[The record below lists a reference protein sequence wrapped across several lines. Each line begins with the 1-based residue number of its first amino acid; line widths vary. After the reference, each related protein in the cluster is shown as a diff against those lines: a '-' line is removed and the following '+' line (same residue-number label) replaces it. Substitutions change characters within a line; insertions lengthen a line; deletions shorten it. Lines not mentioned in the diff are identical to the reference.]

1 MPLQMMT
8 RLINELQHRRVFR
21 TLGGY
26 AFVAWIA
33 VEAADVIFPALGVP
47 ESMLTGLIV
56 IALTG
61 FPVVA
66 VLTWIFDV
74 TPQGIVVGKASP
86 QSAAGLSR
94 LSQVSSWLLVVVLGI
109 AVACLSNRLYLQSD
123 GGTTFTR
130 GKSVA
135 ILPFKNIAADD
146 QSNGAYFSDGV
157 AEEILSALADVEGL
171 RVAARTSSFAYRDNA
186 DIREVGEELD
196 VSTILEGSVRM
207 DQAAG
212 RVRISAQLIETESGF
227 QLWSDTFDYALEN
240 IFAVQEQIATSI
252 VRELELEF
260 SAPATVL
267 VQPGTDNVEA
277 YDAYLQGRHLLQL
290 QTLAAIDQAIGHFNE
305 AINLDPD
312 YAQAYAGLA
321 DAWLGKRAIGNLS
334 MLTATQRAHDA
345 ISSALRLNGELAEA
359 QTALGLCVLGAGQ
372 QRIAASQFAKAIEL
386 DPNNADAHLQ
396 RANLLRDRGF
406 LNDAMRAYTQALALD
421 PLNSGIITEQAILM
435 GFQGRFERAFEQL
448 EALLVED
455 PERLPVKLALSRVAA
470 LAGQPERSLQY
481 ALEAQ
486 SAAPNNPVAITQVVD
501 AYLLLG
507 HLDEAEA
514 SVDRARSVAPENESV
529 IQATIRLLFAAG
541 RNTELEQLTTQRVQF
556 AVNTEGLADSKLHLE
571 RLVWGAIG
579 RLSVND
585 AAGASEMIERALP
598 DTLDLDPHPDY
609 VRGLALLA
617 KSRVMVGDDPAKADA
632 ALQKAAA
639 IAARVQ
645 AQGWGTGEL
654 DYALAS
660 LAAAGGSIPEALVH
674 LNAAVDRGWR
684 DVLYAN
690 QDPVMA
696 VLQTTVE
703 YQTLIRRFDAN

>member
-1 MPLQMMT
+1 MISHL
-8 RLINELQHRRVFR
+8 LNELQHRRVFR

-33 VEAADVIFPALGVP
+33 VEAADVIFPAFGVP

-56 IALTG
+56 LALAG

-74 TPQGIVVGKASP
+74 TPEGIVVGTASP

-94 LSQVSSWLLVVVLGI
+94 FAQVSSWLLVVVLGI
-109 AVACLSNRLYLQSD
+109 AVAYLSNRLYLQSD
-123 GGTTFTR
+123 GGVTFAR

-135 ILPFKNIAADD
+135 VLPFKNIAADD
-146 QSNGAYFSDGV
+146 RSNAAYFSDGV
-157 AEEILSALADVEGL
+157 AEEILSALSDVEGL
-171 RVAARTSSFAYRDNA
+171 RVAARTSSFAYRDDA
-186 DIREVGEELD
+186 DIREVGEKLD

-212 RVRISAQLIETESGF
+212 RVRITAQLIETEGGF
-227 QLWSDTFDYALEN
+227 QLWSDTFDYELEN
-240 IFAVQEQIATSI
+240 IFALQEQIATSI

-260 SAPATVL
+260 SASATDL

-305 AINLDPD
+305 ALALDPD

-345 ISSALRLNGELAEA
+345 ISSALRLNGKLAEA

-406 LNDAMRAYTQALALD
+406 LDDAMLAYTQALAID
-421 PLNSGIITEQAILM
+421 PLNPGIITEQAILM
-435 GFQGRFERAFEQL
+435 GFQGRSERAFEQL
-448 EALLVED
+448 ESLLVED
-455 PERLPVKLALSRVAA
+455 PERLPVKLAMSRVAA

-486 SAAPNNPVAITQVVD
+486 SAAPNNPVAITRVID
-501 AYLLLG
+501 AYLQLG
-507 HLDEAEA
+507 RLDEAAE
-514 SVDRARSVAPENESV
+514 SLERAQSVAPENESV
-529 IQATIRLLFAAG
+529 IQASIRILFAAG
-541 RNTELEQLTTQRVQF
+541 RSTELDELTTERVQF
-556 AVNTEGLADSKLHLE
+556 AINTEGLAESKLHLE

-585 AAGASEMIERALP
+585 TAGASELLELALP
-598 DTLDLDPHPDY
+598 ATLNLDPHPQSI
-609 VRGLALLA
+609 RGLALLA
-617 KSRVMVGDDPAKADA
+617 TSRALQGNDAAKIDA
-632 ALQKAAA
+632 ALQKGEV
-639 IAARVQ
+639 IAERVQ
-645 AQGWGTGEL
+645 AQGWGTGEV

-660 LAAAGGSIPEALVH
+660 LAAAGGSVSEALAH
-674 LNAAVDRGWR
+674 LNAAVDHGWR
-684 DVLYAN
+684 DILYAN

-696 VLQTTVE
+696 ALRPTAE
-703 YQTLIRRFDAN
+703 YQTLISQFVAN

>member
-1 MPLQMMT
+1 MIS
-8 RLINELQHRRVFR
+8 RLFNELQHRRVFR

-56 IALTG
+56 LALAG

-66 VLTWIFDV
+66 ILTWVFDV
-74 TPQGIVVGKASP
+74 TPEGIVVGTASP

-94 LSQVSSWLLVVVLGI
+94 FAQVSSWVLVVVLGI
-109 AVACLSNRLYLQSD
+109 AVAYLSNRLYLQSD
-123 GGTTFTR
+123 GGLEFTR

-135 ILPFKNIAADD
+135 VLPFKNIAADD
-146 QSNGAYFSDGV
+146 QSNAAYFSDGV
-157 AEEILSALADVEGL
+157 AEEILSALSDVEGL
-171 RVAARTSSFAYRDNA
+171 RVAARTSSFAYRGDA
-186 DIREVGEELD
+186 DIREVGEKLD

-212 RVRISAQLIETESGF
+212 RVRITVQLIETDGGF
-227 QLWSDTFDYALEN
+227 QLWSDTFDYELQN
-240 IFAVQEQIATSI
+240 IFALQEQIAKSI

-260 SAPATVL
+260 SASATDL

-277 YDAYLQGRHLLQL
+277 YDAYLQGRHLLQR

-305 AINLDPD
+305 AIALDPD

-321 DAWLGKRAIGNLS
+321 DAWLGKREIGNLS

-345 ISSALRLNGELAEA
+345 ISIALRLNGKLAEA

-386 DPNNADAHLQ
+386 DPNNVNAHLQ

-421 PLNSGIITEQAILM
+421 PLNAGIITEQAILM
-435 GFQGRFERAFEQL
+435 GFQGRSARALEQL
-448 EALLVED
+448 ESLLVKD
-455 PERLPVKLALSRVAA
+455 PELLPVKLAMSTVAS

-486 SAAPNNPVAITQVVD
+486 SAAPNNPVVITRVID
-501 AYLLLG
+501 AYLQLG
-507 HLDEAEA
+507 RLDEAGA
-514 SVDRARSVAPENESV
+514 SLERAQSVAPENESV
-529 IQATIRLLFAAG
+529 IQASIRILFAAG
-541 RNTELEQLTTQRVQF
+541 RSTELEQLTNERVQF
-556 AVNTEGLADSKLHLE
+556 AVNTEGLAESKLHLE

-585 AAGASEMIERALP
+585 SAGASELLELALP
-598 DTLDLDPHPDY
+598 ANLALDPHPY
-609 VRGLALLA
+609 AIRGLALLA
-617 KSRVMVGDDPAKADA
+617 RSRVLEGSGPAKIDA
-632 ALQKAAA
+632 ALQKGEA

-645 AQGWGTGEL
+645 AQGWGTGDV

-660 LAAAGGSIPEALVH
+660 LAAAGGSIPEALAH
-674 LNAAVDRGWR
+674 LSAAVEHGWR
-684 DVLYAN
+684 DVLFAN

-696 VLQTTVE
+696 ALRTSVE
-703 YQTLIRRFDAN
+703 YQTLINRFDTD

>member
-1 MPLQMMT
+1 MIS
-8 RLINELQHRRVFR
+8 RLFNELQHRRVFR

-26 AFVAWIA
+26 AFVAWIT

-56 IALTG
+56 IALAG

-74 TPQGIVVGKASP
+74 TPEGIVVGTASP
-86 QSAAGLSR
+86 QSAASLSR
-94 LSQVSSWLLVVVLGI
+94 FAQVSSWLLVVVLGI
-109 AVACLSNRLYLQSD
+109 AVAYLSNRLYLQSD
-123 GGTTFTR
+123 GGDTFAR

-135 ILPFKNIAADD
+135 VLPFKNIAADD
-146 QSNGAYFSDGV
+146 QSNAAYFSDGV
-157 AEEILSALADVEGL
+157 AEEILSALSDVEGL
-171 RVAARTSSFAYRDNA
+171 RVAARTSSFAYRDDA
-186 DIREVGEELD
+186 DIREVGEKLD

-212 RVRISAQLIETESGF
+212 RVRVTAQLIETEGGF
-227 QLWSDTFDYALEN
+227 QLWSDTFDYELKN
-240 IFAVQEQIATSI
+240 IFALQEQIAKSI

-260 SAPATVL
+260 SASATDL

-305 AINLDPD
+305 ALALDPD

-321 DAWLGKRAIGNLS
+321 DAWLGKREIGNLS

-345 ISSALRLNGELAEA
+345 ISSALRLNGKLAEA

-386 DPNNADAHLQ
+386 DPNNANAHLQ

-406 LNDAMRAYTQALALD
+406 LDDSMRAYTQALALD

-435 GFQGRFERAFEQL
+435 GFQGRSERALEQL
-448 EALLVED
+448 ESLLVED
-455 PERLPVKLALSRVAA
+455 PERLPVKLAMSRVAA
-470 LAGQPERSLQY
+470 LAGQPERSLKY

-486 SAAPNNPVAITQVVD
+486 SAAPNNPVAITRVID
-501 AYLLLG
+501 AYLQLG
-507 HLDEAEA
+507 RLDEAAA
-514 SVDRARSVAPENESV
+514 SLDRAQSVAPENESV
-529 IQATIRLLFAAG
+529 IQASIRFLFAAG
-541 RNTELEQLTTQRVQF
+541 RSTELEQLTDERVQF
-556 AVNTEGLADSKLHLE
+556 ALNTEGLAESKLRLE

-585 AAGASEMIERALP
+585 TAGASELLELALP
-598 DTLDLDPHPDY
+598 VTLNLDPHPQSI
-609 VRGLALLA
+609 RGLALLA
-617 KSRVMVGDDPAKADA
+617 TSRALQGDDPAKIDA
-632 ALQKAAA
+632 ALQKGEA
-639 IAARVQ
+639 IVARVQ
-645 AQGWGTGEL
+645 AQGWGTGDV

-660 LAAAGGSIPEALVH
+660 LAAAGGSIPEALAH
-674 LNAAVDRGWR
+674 LDAAIDHGWR

-696 VLQTTVE
+696 ALHPMAE
-703 YQTLIRRFDAN
+703 YQTLISHFDTD

>member
-1 MPLQMMT
+1 MIS
-8 RLINELQHRRVFR
+8 RFFDELQHRRVFR

-56 IALTG
+56 IALAG

-74 TPQGIVVGKASP
+74 TADGIVVGTASP

-94 LSQVSSWLLVVVLGI
+94 FAQVSSWLLVVVLGI
-109 AVACLSNRLYLQSD
+109 AVAYLSNRLYLQSD
-123 GGTTFTR
+123 GGSAFAR

-135 ILPFKNIAADD
+135 VLPFKNIAADD
-146 QSNGAYFSDGV
+146 QSNAAYFSDGV
-157 AEEILSALADVEGL
+157 AEEILSALSDVEGL
-171 RVAARTSSFAYRDNA
+171 RVAARTSSFAYRDDA
-186 DIREVGEELD
+186 DIREVGEKLD

-212 RVRISAQLIETESGF
+212 RVRITAQLIETEGGF
-227 QLWSDTFDYALEN
+227 QLWSDTFDYELKN
-240 IFAVQEQIATSI
+240 IFALQEQIATSI

-260 SAPATVL
+260 SASATDL

-290 QTLAAIDQAIGHFNE
+290 QTLTAIDQAIGHFNE
-305 AINLDPD
+305 ALALDPD

-321 DAWLGKRAIGNLS
+321 DAWLGKREIGNLS

-345 ISSALRLNGELAEA
+345 ISSALRLNGKLAEA

-372 QRIAASQFAKAIEL
+372 QRIAASQFAKAIAL
-386 DPNNADAHLQ
+386 DPNNANAHLQ

-406 LNDAMRAYTQALALD
+406 LDDAMRAYTQALALD
-421 PLNSGIITEQAILM
+421 PLNPGIITEQAMLM
-435 GFQGRFERAFEQL
+435 GFQGRSERAFEQL
-448 EALLVED
+448 ESLLVDD
-455 PERLPVKLALSRVAA
+455 PERLPVKLAMSRVAA
-470 LAGQPERSLQY
+470 LAGQPERSLKY

-486 SAAPNNPVAITQVVD
+486 SAAPNNPVAITRVID
-501 AYLLLG
+501 AYLQLG
-507 HLDEAEA
+507 RLDEAAA
-514 SVDRARSVAPENESV
+514 SLDRAQSVAPENESV
-529 IQATIRLLFAAG
+529 IQASIRVLFAAG
-541 RNTELEQLTTQRVQF
+541 RSTELDKLTTQRVQF
-556 AVNTEGLADSKLHLE
+556 AINTEGLADSKLHLD

-585 AAGASEMIERALP
+585 TAGASELLELALP
-598 DTLDLDPHPDY
+598 ATLNLDPHPQSI
-609 VRGLALLA
+609 RGLALLA
-617 KSRVMVGDDPAKADA
+617 RSRALQGNDPAKIDA
-632 ALQKAAA
+632 ALKKGEA
-639 IAARVQ
+639 IAERVQ
-645 AQGWGTGEL
+645 AQGWATGDV

-660 LAAAGGSIPEALVH
+660 LAAAGGSVPEALAH
-674 LNAAVDRGWR
+674 LNAAVDHGWR

-696 VLQTTVE
+696 ALHTTTE
-703 YQTLIRRFDAN
+703 YQTLISQFEAN